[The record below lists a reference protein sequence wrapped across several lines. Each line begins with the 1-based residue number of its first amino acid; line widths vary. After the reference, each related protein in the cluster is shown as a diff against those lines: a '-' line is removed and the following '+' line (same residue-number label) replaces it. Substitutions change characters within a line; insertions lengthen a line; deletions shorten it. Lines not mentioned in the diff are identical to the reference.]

1 MGHTIGF
8 KVETPSP
15 ERRDKLLNALI
26 DLMNTE
32 LAGADELTI
41 TYATEGVMDD
51 GTEKKTSYRRKWKPG
66 QSLPSLKQS
75 FGIGAE
81 QASMFEM
88 RGGSI
93 TLRNPFAGLGS
104 SASEE
109 TSSDAAHQN
118 SAGLGPFRRT
128 IEDLEAEHGYGDND
142 DTDTDTA

>member
-93 TLRNPFAGLGS
+93 TLRTPFAGLGS
-104 SASEE
+104 SASEAPPSE
-109 TSSDAAHQN
+109 SARQEN

-128 IEDLEAEHGYGDND
+128 IEDLEAEHGYGDD
-142 DTDTDTA
+142 DTEHTT